1 MIGNWC
7 EIDRCGAIVI
17 AYLLFQ
23 LVGLCWA
30 FLVNAAFALA
40 CRVTYFL
47 PPIDLAGAAA
57 VLSSQISNNSTLSFN
72 LSNAVQSDPHSL
84 LSSPTNTGKLIAAFY
99 VSYASVRVVVSFA
112 QSVFAIALESIID
125 FPDASLKLSKGGIF
139 TLKLTPLVFVPA
151 LILEIGL
158 ISADFCCYSTIMPES
173 NSRLPEAIC
182 HGTGLTYLT
191 SSYPEIRRII
201 FYAVV
206 LMAMQLWQ
214 AKLHQFPNWALAF
227 RRLTP
232 LSRIVAQIA
241 VLFVSLFSIGVAL
254 FLSVKPI
261 NVSSIES
268 LVCGVFFGWTVWLC
282 GFSPILVATHG
293 VSWAERVTQQSLQQ
307 LAAYLRLSHIFI
319 LTGLFFC
326 VCFTTGFLQAQLDIT
341 LATIVI
347 PALYCCFYLSAAAC
361 IRAGP
366 ALLIR
371 AVPFALFFSLGVTRW
386 ANAGGRGGKTS
397 LIYTDIS
404 ATTPSHVHSHTLS
417 HTLQHTHK
425 HTH

>member
-1 MIGNWC
+1 MVQSGLERGLRGLEWTARFFLVNIPCYVIGKFC

-57 VLSSQISNNSTLSFN
+57 VLSSQINNNKSTLTFN
-72 LSNAVQSDPHSL
+72 LSNAVPSDPRSL

-158 ISADFCCYSTIMPES
+158 ISADFCCYHTTLPGDT
-173 NSRLPEAIC
+173 SRLPEAIC
-182 HGTGLTYLT
+182 HGIGLTYLT
-191 SSYPEIRRII
+191 SNYPEVRRII

-206 LMAMQLWQ
+206 LMVMQLWQ

-241 VLFVSLFSIGVAL
+241 VVFVSLFTIVVAL
-254 FLSVKPI
+254 FVSVTPT

-268 LVCGVFFGWTVWLC
+268 LVCGVFLGWTVWLC
-282 GFSPILVATHG
+282 GFSPVLVATHG
-293 VSWAERVTQQSLQQ
+293 VAWAERVTQQSLQQ

-347 PALYCCFYLSAAAC
+347 PALYCWFYLAAAAC

-366 ALLIR
+366 ALLFR
-371 AVPFALFFSLGVTRW
+371 AVPIALLFSLGVTRW
-386 ANAGGRGGKTS
+386 ANAGGRGGKT
-397 LIYTDIS
+397 Y
-404 ATTPSHVHSHTLS
+404 
-417 HTLQHTHK
+417 
-425 HTH
+425 

>member
-1 MIGNWC
+1 M
-7 EIDRCGAIVI
+7 
-17 AYLLFQ
+17 
-23 LVGLCWA
+23 
-30 FLVNAAFALA
+30 
-40 CRVTYFL
+40 
-47 PPIDLAGAAA
+47 
-57 VLSSQISNNSTLSFN
+57 
-72 LSNAVQSDPHSL
+72 
-84 LSSPTNTGKLIAAFY
+84 
-99 VSYASVRVVVSFA
+99 RVVVSFA

-158 ISADFCCYSTIMPES
+158 ISADFCCYHTTMPGD

-206 LMAMQLWQ
+206 LMVMQLWQ

-227 RRLTP
+227 RRLSP
-232 LSRIVAQIA
+232 LSRVLAQIA
-241 VLFVSLFSIGVAL
+241 VLFVSVFSIGVATL
-254 FLSVKPI
+254 VSVTPI

-268 LVCGVFFGWTVWLC
+268 LVCGVFLGWTVWLC
-282 GFSPILVATHG
+282 AFSPVLVATHG

-366 ALLIR
+366 AVLIR

-386 ANAGGRGGKTS
+386 ANAGGRGGKLTH
-397 LIYTDIS
+397 IS
-404 ATTPSHVHSHTLS
+404 TPSNTHSNTPSNTHQHTL
-417 HTLQHTHK
+417 
-425 HTH
+425 